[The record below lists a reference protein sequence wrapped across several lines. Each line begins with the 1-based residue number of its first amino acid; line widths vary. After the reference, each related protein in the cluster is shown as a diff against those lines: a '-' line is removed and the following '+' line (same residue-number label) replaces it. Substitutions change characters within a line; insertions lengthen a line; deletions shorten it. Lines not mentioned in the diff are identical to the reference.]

1 MKELIILIGIIA
13 LVFTIA
19 VAIIRYIDGDFSY
32 KDTIIEKNKYT
43 RTVTN
48 SFVSGGTSEQ
58 VYRILIERRYESGRI
73 KFFIQEIPV

>member
-1 MKELIILIGIIA
+1 MTELIVFMSIIA
-13 LVFTIA
+13 FVFVIA
-19 VAIIRYIDGDFSY
+19 VVTIKYVGGHYTYR
-32 KDTIIEKNKYT
+32 DTIIEKNKYT
-43 RTVTN
+43 RTATN